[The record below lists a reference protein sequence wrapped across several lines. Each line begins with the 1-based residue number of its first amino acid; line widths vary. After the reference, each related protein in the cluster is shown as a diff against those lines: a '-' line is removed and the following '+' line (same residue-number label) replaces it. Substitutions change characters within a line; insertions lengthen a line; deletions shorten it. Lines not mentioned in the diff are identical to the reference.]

1 MEVIPSII
9 YHFQSYVY
17 MTVYTS
23 AYLNY
28 KFLGFHINRVEKEK
42 KDREDENVKLVEPIN
57 KYMTPSTFEYQVM
70 CMHNQYICND
80 QASSYKHLGLTI
92 DELKVGQKF

>member
-1 MEVIPSII
+1 
-9 YHFQSYVY
+9 
-17 MTVYTS
+17 
-23 AYLNY
+23 
-28 KFLGFHINRVEKEK
+28 
-42 KDREDENVKLVEPIN
+42 
-57 KYMTPSTFEYQVM
+57 MTPSTFEYQVM

>member
-28 KFLGFHINRVEKEK
+28 KFLGFHINRVKEEKE
-42 KDREDENVKLVEPIN
+42 DMEDENVELVELIN
-57 KYMTPSTFEYQVM
+57 
-70 CMHNQYICND
+70 
-80 QASSYKHLGLTI
+80 
-92 DELKVGQKF
+92 

>member
-17 MTVYTS
+17 MVIYTS

-28 KFLGFHINRVEKEK
+28 KFLRFHTHSCGGHFGAK
-42 KDREDENVKLVEPIN
+42 
-57 KYMTPSTFEYQVM
+57 
-70 CMHNQYICND
+70 
-80 QASSYKHLGLTI
+80 
-92 DELKVGQKF
+92 